1 MIPNLIWDLDGTL
14 FDTYPSIVEAFR
26 QAIRAH
32 GQAAGPARVE
42 SLCKVGLAY
51 CSQQLANDFGLDGQ
65 ALEDE
70 FAALYAAIP
79 KGAQPPFQGVYSVCE
94 SIVSRGGTN
103 SIATHRR
110 RSSTLELLSIH
121 GLAHLF
127 AEIVTADDGLPKKPD
142 PAAFLRILG
151 RLSLDPAATAA
162 IGDREI
168 DVIAGKAAGLSTCL
182 FRGDAGLTQADF
194 VFDDYADLLRHLEAS

>member
-1 MIPNLIWDLDGTL
+1 MIQNLIWDLDGTL

-26 QAIRAH
+26 QAIQAH
-32 GQAAGPARVE
+32 GQAADPARVE
-42 SLCKVGLAY
+42 SLSRVGLAY
-51 CSQQLANDFGLDGQ
+51 CWQQLAKDFGIDGQ

-70 FAALYAAIP
+70 FSALYAAIP
-79 KGAQPPFQGVYSVCE
+79 KLAQPPFPGVHEVCE
-94 SIVSRGGTN
+94 SIVLRGGTN

-110 RSSTLELLSIH
+110 RGSTHELLSIH
-121 GLAHLF
+121 GLARLF
-127 AEIVTADDGLPKKPD
+127 SVIVTADDGLPKKPD
-142 PAAFLRILG
+142 PAAFLQILD

-182 FRGDAGLTQADF
+182 FRGDARLTQADF
-194 VFDDYADLLRHLEAS
+194 VFDDYADLLSHLEAS

>member
-1 MIPNLIWDLDGTL
+1 MTHNLIWDLDGTL

-26 QAIRAH
+26 LAIQAH
-32 GQAAGPARVE
+32 GQAADCARIE

-51 CSQQLANDFGLDGQ
+51 CSQQLANDFGLDRQ
-65 ALEDE
+65 AIEDE

-79 KGAQPPFQGVYSVCE
+79 KRAQPPFQGACEVCE
-94 SIVSRGGTN
+94 SIVARGGTN

-110 RSSTLELLSIH
+110 RGSTLELLSIH

-127 AEIVTADDGLPKKPD
+127 AEIVAADDGLPKKPD
-142 PAAFLRILG
+142 PAAFLQILD

-168 DVIAGKAAGLSTCL
+168 DVIAGKAAGLSTYL
-182 FRGDAGLTQADF
+182 FRGDARLTHADF